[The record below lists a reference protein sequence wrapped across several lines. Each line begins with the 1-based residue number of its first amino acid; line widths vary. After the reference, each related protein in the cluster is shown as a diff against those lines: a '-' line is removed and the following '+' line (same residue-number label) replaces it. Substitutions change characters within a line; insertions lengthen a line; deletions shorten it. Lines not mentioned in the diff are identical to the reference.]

1 MKAILIGGKVK
12 FQPAEGFPIRDAS
25 VAWIAGDVTFLHVPT
40 MENGQLVRID
50 VEVVQECD
58 DGIFRRVENLKL
70 ETMDK
75 DVLSSLRKSAEEINQ
90 T

>member
-1 MKAILIGGKVK
+1 
-12 FQPAEGFPIRDAS
+12 
-25 VAWIAGDVTFLHVPT
+25 

-58 DGIFRRVENLKL
+58 DGIFRRAENFRLGK
-70 ETMDK
+70 MDEG
-75 DVLSSLRKSAEEINQ
+75 VLCTLRKSAEEINH